1 MTNKSIKLNSGNI
14 INIRKSIDEKKKK
27 YWKIIK
33 TTNLLS
39 NKEVKNG
46 FRTHDIKA
54 LYNEI
59 TQLAEKLVY
68 IKGMLFYLNMGIT
81 SFDKEAFKK
90 TNNYSIFMA
99 CEMKEI
105 IAQLKM
111 IPTLNEKT
119 KATKGLKGIGKSEVL
134 TSAKIAALIKD
145 LQLKANKY
153 DADMEK
159 FNNETEIDITNTT
172 DDFESLMAA

>member
-27 YWKIIK
+27 YWKLIK
-33 TTNLLS
+33 TTNCLS
-39 NKEVKNG
+39 KKEIKQG
-46 FRTHDIKA
+46 FRTHDLKA

-59 TQLAEKLVY
+59 TQLSEKLVY

-81 SFDKEAFKK
+81 SFDKEEFKK

-99 CEMKEI
+99 CEMKEA

-111 IPTLNEKT
+111 VPTINEKL
-119 KATKGLKGIGKSEVL
+119 KASKGLKAIGKDEVF

-145 LQLKANKY
+145 LQLKANKF
-153 DADMEK
+153 DAAMEK
-159 FNNETEIDITNTT
+159 FNNETEIDITSIG
-172 DDFESLMAA
+172 DDYITLLAA

>member
-1 MTNKSIKLNSGNI
+1 
-14 INIRKSIDEKKKK
+14 
-27 YWKIIK
+27 
-33 TTNLLS
+33 
-39 NKEVKNG
+39 
-46 FRTHDIKA
+46 
-54 LYNEI
+54 
-59 TQLAEKLVY
+59 
-68 IKGMLFYLNMGIT
+68 
-81 SFDKEAFKK
+81 
-90 TNNYSIFMA
+90 
-99 CEMKEI
+99 MKEI

-172 DDFESLMAA
+172 EDFESLMAA